1 MYLRNII
8 IYKHLFNISIV
19 RIKVAR
25 STIGY
30 SEVLHQIVRTILI
43 FLIIVPWP
51 VFKIEAVVQEQL
63 QGHPLHQGLGPAVDL
78 VELRGHQQLHQRG
91 LLHPGPVVFRLTL
104 RIICED
110 VERHTI
116 FNVEWR
122 SSRFLCDVEQHCCC
136 IFYYDVL
143 ERRSSIFCNI

>member
-1 MYLRNII
+1 VSYPDSSSSDSSDDLDI
-8 IYKHLFNISIV
+8 FNHPP
-19 RIKVAR
+19 VAR
-25 STIGY
+25 
-30 SEVLHQIVRTILI
+30 
-43 FLIIVPWP
+43 
-51 VFKIEAVVQEQL
+51 L
-63 QGHPLHQGLGPAVDL
+63 QNRGRGSRAGLGPAVDL

-104 RIICED
+104 RVICED